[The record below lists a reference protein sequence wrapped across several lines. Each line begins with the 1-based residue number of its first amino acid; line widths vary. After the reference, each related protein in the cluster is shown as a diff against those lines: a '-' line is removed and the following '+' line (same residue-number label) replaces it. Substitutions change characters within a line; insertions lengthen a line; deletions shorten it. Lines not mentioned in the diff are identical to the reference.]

1 MVIAERIELMSSDS
15 EAKKLLVSISASVDG
30 EELTEI
36 DVFGQEELEAHP
48 EWREL
53 LDEQRNAAETITKLL
68 SVDKYKV
75 SALVSDE
82 IEAMVNTDP
91 NLLLIGKYIDG
102 EATEDEQKK
111 VEKLIDE
118 EQTYFDAYKE
128 QTQAQQTI
136 KELINID
143 RGVISS
149 NVNAEIEDLTPPMD
163 DKVIPLDRK
172 RFGTFIQRALPLAA
186 VFALGAVIS
195 PAILQEYRTVNQTDA
210 IVLRG
215 GSSSEDSTEIVILRN
230 IEDNQVVGADKFLS
244 PETPFAINLYSEIN
258 GDAYLYLA
266 TSEKEFPDEI
276 QLGDEF
282 ALGSVSKGQIV
293 KFPNNSALTVDQ
305 TDKQLRVDFIIKNA
319 ESRRDHTYYF
329 QIK

>member
-1 MVIAERIELMSSDS
+1 MSGEHETDQLF
-15 EAKKLLVSISASVDG
+15 AGISAIVDG
-30 EELTEI
+30 EELTG
-36 DVFGQEELEAHP
+36 VVPVNRAELESRP
-48 EWREL
+48 DWNEL
-53 LDEQRNAAETITKLL
+53 INQQRDAAEVITNLL
-68 SVDKYKV
+68 SVDKYKA
-75 SALVSDE
+75 SAMVSDE
-82 IEAMVNTDP
+82 IEAMVNSDK
-91 NLLLIGKYIDG
+91 NLLAISRYIDG
-102 EATEDEQKK
+102 ETTDSERKK
-111 VEKLIDE
+111 IEEVIDE
-118 EQTYFDAYKE
+118 DQSYFDAYTDQRRAKK
-128 QTQAQQTI
+128 AI
-136 KELINID
+136 DELLNTD
-143 RGVISS
+143 RRAITS
-149 NVNAEIEDLTPPMD
+149 NVKADIDDLTPHLD
-163 DKVIPLDRK
+163 DKVVRLERK

-195 PAILQEYRTVNQTDA
+195 PAILLEYRTVNQTDA

-215 GSSSEDSTEIVILRN
+215 GSSSENSTEIVTLRN

-319 ESRRDHTYYF
+319 ESRRDHTYYV